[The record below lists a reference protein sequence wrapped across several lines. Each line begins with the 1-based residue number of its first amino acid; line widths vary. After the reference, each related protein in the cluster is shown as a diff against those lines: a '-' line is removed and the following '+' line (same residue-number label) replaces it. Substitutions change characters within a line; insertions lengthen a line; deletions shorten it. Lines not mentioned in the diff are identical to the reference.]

1 MDKNKPKKDNVHN
14 VHKELEIS
22 DIIETGRRELDLNQ
36 QKYQDKTN
44 QHHMQQADLQTR
56 RRSNNNKQQEK
67 FNTDRVVVQHQQK
80 QKFIV
85 SIPTKNTYIDLEVQK
100 VQKL

>member
-1 MDKNKPKKDNVHN
+1 M
-14 VHKELEIS
+14 
-22 DIIETGRRELDLNQ
+22 DLNQ
-36 QKYQDKTN
+36 QKYQAKTN

-80 QKFIV
+80 QKCID